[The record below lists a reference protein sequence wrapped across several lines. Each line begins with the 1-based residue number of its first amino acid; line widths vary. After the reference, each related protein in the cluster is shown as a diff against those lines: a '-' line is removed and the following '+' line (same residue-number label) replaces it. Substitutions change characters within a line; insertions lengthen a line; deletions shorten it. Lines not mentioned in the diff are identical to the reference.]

1 MEVENVQLALHL
13 NRFFEKSNSD
23 PRIGAVHIAVYM
35 AILNIW
41 LQRGCTNTVT
51 LFSWEVMPE
60 AKISGRMTYR
70 KVIRELGEYG
80 YLCYRASFSKNK
92 GSRFELLL

>member
-1 MEVENVQLALHL
+1 MEVEDVQVVLHL
-13 NRFFEKSNSD
+13 NRFFEKSSSD
-23 PRIGAVHIAVYM
+23 PRIGSVHIAVYL

-41 LQRGCTNTVT
+41 LKRGCTNSIT

-70 KVIRELGEYG
+70 KVIRELNDYG
-80 YLCYRASFSKNK
+80 YLFYRASFNRHR
-92 GSRFELLL
+92 GSRFRLNF